1 MRGFIG
7 IDIETTG
14 LDERS
19 EEILEIGAVLFDDQ
33 LNEVDHVQV
42 VAPTAGG
49 WNRVHGGQLDEF
61 IVDMHTKSGLID
73 DILAMDAPSS
83 RGLDEVIGTI
93 REWNARLG
101 GRQPMMGSS
110 VHFDRAF
117 LKEHLRDLHDLFT
130 YRNIDASSFMLLAK
144 ITDPAKG
151 QRALDLRQATA
162 THRTIDDVRASADTI
177 RVLAAHPWL

>member
-19 EEILEIGAVLFDDQ
+19 EEILEIGAVLFDDR
-33 LNEVDHVQV
+33 LNEVDYVQV
-42 VAPTAGG
+42 VAPTRAG
-49 WNRVHGGQLDEF
+49 WMRVHEGQLDEF

-73 DILAMDAPSS
+73 DIMVMEAPSS
-83 RGLDEVIGTI
+83 RGLGEVIGTI

-117 LKEHLRDLHDLFT
+117 LKEHLRDLHDLFA
-130 YRNIDASSFMLLAK
+130 YRNIDASSLWQMALVANPVKAERVLAERSGA
-144 ITDPAKG
+144 P
-151 QRALDLRQATA
+151 
-162 THRTIDDVRASADTI
+162 THRTIDDVRASAETL
-177 RVLAAHPWL
+177 RLLAAHAWL